1 MKIIVRYTDPKTNKV
16 EYIEAE
22 SIIHFAVNH
31 LFFHIDKREDGGWE
45 VWLVGE
51 NVAHYTNEWTYEEV
65 IRNYFRDF
73 EQKNNWKNIQY
84 FKQYGIA
91 KKNTD

>member
-1 MKIIVRYTDPKTNKV
+1 MAYLIKYIDPNTHQT
-16 EYIEAE
+16 EYFETETLLQFAIE
-22 SIIHFAVNH
+22 H
-31 LFFHIDKREDGGWE
+31 LFFRVDQRTDGGWE

-73 EQKNNWKNIQY
+73 TQKNNWKNIKY
-84 FKQYGIA
+84 FTQI
-91 KKNTD
+91 